1 MTEASFIQQV
11 RKLSDNFF
19 SEKGRHPSMFIQTF
33 GCQMNDRESEKLHGL
48 LLAMGYMES
57 HSEAEANLVLYN
69 TCCVRESAE
78 NKVFGR
84 LGRLKTL
91 KIKQPDKTIVLCGCM
106 PQREEVME
114 KVKSHHRHV
123 DVVFGTFNKHHFPR
137 LLFEH
142 FTERK
147 QVIEILSDHSEAS
160 PDEFDGQT
168 TRFLPHKAGITVMHG
183 CDNYC
188 AYCIVPYVRG
198 REKSRLP
205 EEILTEIEALAA
217 DGVKEIM
224 LLGQNVNSYGRGLEA
239 PISFAE
245 LLKKISEVQGLKR
258 IRFMT
263 SHPKDLSQELIDVI
277 RDNKKVCKQVHLPV
291 QSGSTRVLEAMN
303 RGYTKEQYLQ
313 LIARL
318 REAVPDIA
326 VTTDIIVG
334 FPGETEAD
342 FLDTLDVVRQ
352 VKFAGAF
359 TFMYSPREGTPAADL
374 VDDSPKEIVKE
385 RFNRLLAVVNPTQ
398 LAHNEGYLGQV
409 IEVMVD
415 GESDEPGQYTGRTD
429 DYVLV
434 HFESEKP
441 LAPGD
446 VVQVEI
452 VGCKSFYVKGRLC

>member
-1 MTEASFIQQV
+1 MTEASYIQQV
-11 RKLSDNFF
+11 RKLSDGFF
-19 SEKGRHPSMFIQTF
+19 SEKGRPPSMFVQTF

-57 HSEAEANLVLYN
+57 HSETEADLVLYN

-78 NKVFGR
+78 SKVFGR
-84 LGRLKTL
+84 LGRLKTE
-91 KIKQPDKTIVLCGCM
+91 KVKQPDKTIVLCGCM
-106 PQREEVME
+106 PQREEVMAE
-114 KVKSHHRHV
+114 VRRHHRHV

-142 FTERK
+142 LTERK
-147 QVIEILSDHSEAS
+147 QVIEVLTDHSEAS

-188 AYCIVPYVRG
+188 SYCIVPYVRG

-291 QSGSTRVLEAMN
+291 QSGSTQILEAMN

-374 VDDSPKEIVKE
+374 VEDSPKEIVKE